1 MNLFNLWAERWRRHE
16 SDVILKRHADD
27 IDVGFE
33 LEGDARRFWDDMR
46 KRASGRVI
54 NAAAL
59 KTAAMFCG
67 AGLFVWLLIA
77 TYTFDLG
84 PGIFLTE
91 NPAGVT
97 ASLSI
102 PSDLKPGE

>member
-1 MNLFNLWAERWRRHE
+1 
-16 SDVILKRHADD
+16 VILKRYADD

-59 KTAAMFCG
+59 KTAALFCG
-67 AGLFVWLLIA
+67 AGLFVWCSSQP
-77 TYTFDLG
+77 T
-84 PGIFLTE
+84 
-91 NPAGVT
+91 
-97 ASLSI
+97 LSI
-102 PSDLKPGE
+102 SALGFF